1 MFSLFNKK
9 SKLTSLIEALDPIVP
24 ISEKDF
30 NAISWEF
37 KKGDSDIYIAIAGD
51 YSAVKNNEG
60 DKSIKIISAGIH
72 EGKKTLWVFSSKKSL
87 LETMSKKDCN
97 YIKMKSKDALEMA
110 GKNNFEKIIL
120 DRLIPLYR
128 LPDGMITETI
138 SSGTNV
144 VIGIPKDPIPNEI
157 IAEIVEKIKNIP
169 TIIEIYHYLQ
179 IDNEERLVIGIL
191 AYRETIDERMKVY
204 EIIRDSIKGLSL
216 NYPIDSTWFD
226 INSETY
232 KFVKELEGT
241 LVYQKG
247 IND

>member
-1 MFSLFNKK
+1 
-9 SKLTSLIEALDPIVP
+9 
-24 ISEKDF
+24 
-30 NAISWEF
+30 
-37 KKGDSDIYIAIAGD
+37 
-51 YSAVKNNEG
+51 
-60 DKSIKIISAGIH
+60 
-72 EGKKTLWVFSSKKSL
+72 
-87 LETMSKKDCN
+87 
-97 YIKMKSKDALEMA
+97 MA